1 MAIEVLENKLAII
14 PLEDPSMI
22 GSLYVPEQAKQ
33 RVDQGIVKYK
43 GPKVKEVF
51 VGAHVLFSGY
61 SGDKIAVEDEGELFI
76 MREDDIVCILNDEE
90 ATVVFPLSK
99 ILDLLERVEGQ
110 MLSSG
115 TSLQET
121 TSLEA
126 KGKTIGRYAR
136 LLESKFKDIF
146 YAEGLSF

>member
-43 GPKVKEVF
+43 GPKVREVF
-51 VGAHVLFSGY
+51 VGAHVMFSGY
-61 SGDKIAVEDEGELFI
+61 SGDKIAVEDEGELYI
-76 MREDDIVCILNDEE
+76 MREDDIICILNDEE
-90 ATVVFPLSK
+90 ATVVLPLSK
-99 ILDLLERVEGQ
+99 ILDLISRVETK
-110 MLSSG
+110 MLMSRPIPDSEMEAE
-115 TSLQET
+115 ET
-121 TSLEA
+121 ALIRRHT
-126 KGKTIGRYAR
+126 G
-136 LLESKFKDIF
+136 LLYSKFRDIF